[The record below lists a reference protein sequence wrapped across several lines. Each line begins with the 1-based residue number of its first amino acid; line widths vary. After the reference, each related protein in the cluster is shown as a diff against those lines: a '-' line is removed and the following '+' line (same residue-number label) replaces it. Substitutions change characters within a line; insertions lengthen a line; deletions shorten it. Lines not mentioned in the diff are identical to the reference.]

1 MTPGVVGATT
11 SGLLEVERVV
21 PDPDPQAL
29 AVLGDRALLLL
40 GELAGGAERALRV
53 GDAAVPEVLRAVLGG
68 EHRGPAAGREQFGVL
83 GPDHGDPLV
92 HEPDHT
98 LAAAAP
104 PRSGSGRQHVLRAGR
119 TGRTPSPPG

>member
-1 MTPGVVGATT
+1 MTTGFVGAAR

-21 PDPDPQAL
+21 ADPDPQAL

-40 GELAGGAERALRV
+40 GELAGGAERPFRV

-83 GPDHGDPLV
+83 GPDLGDPLV
-92 HEPDHT
+92 HELDHT
-98 LAAAAP
+98 LAGPGP
-104 PRSGSGRQHVLRAGR
+104 PRSGS
-119 TGRTPSPPG
+119 